1 MAKRKR
7 PSKTQK
13 QRKKNREKRLREK
26 HSRSP
31 DPHGSNLDRVLD
43 VIGRT
48 EPRIKDLP
56 PVRGCGP
63 RAGAL
68 EKRAQTLISYAS
80 ASALGL
86 HQSLGERF
94 PVVDKL
100 NILDWDLFVTVASVF
115 VASTQLNQEPLPH
128 ECIDSLLAVVTHN
141 AATWKPD
148 SIAAFEDCKAFYENA
163 LDSMDAEGALSS
175 EAQRFQS
182 ADAIGAWIV
191 ANLLGR
197 LPGSKKEVAL
207 IRPLGT
213 LVVHNFSSWWAA

>member
-13 QRKKNREKRLREK
+13 QRKKNRVKRLQAKR
-26 HSRSP
+26 SRSP
-31 DPHGSNLDRVLD
+31 HPLGSDFERVLN

-48 EPRIKDLP
+48 EPRIEDLP

-68 EKRAQTLISYAS
+68 EKRARTLISHAS
-80 ASALGL
+80 AAALGL

-94 PVVDKL
+94 PVADGLSV
-100 NILDWDLFVTVASVF
+100 LDWDFFVTVASVF
-115 VASTQLNQEPLPH
+115 VALTQLNQEPLPQ
-128 ECIDSLLAVVTHN
+128 ECMDSLLDVVTHN

-163 LDSMDAEGALSS
+163 LDSMEAEGSFLS
-175 EAQRFQS
+175 ETQRFQS

-197 LPGSKKEVAL
+197 LPGSKEEVAL